1 LACKD
6 GRYTAEP
13 DPGHQENHQDAQTT
27 QDRPRRN
34 DRSTGT
40 GSGAGT
46 TATADPTGQPHG
58 QRVCAT
64 AAVGEAACHAVVLV
78 DANGQRVSPMGQPLG
93 QAGTS
98 PTTISG
104 KTPSDIQSA
113 YKLTGLNSG
122 GRTVAI
128 VDAYG

>member
-1 LACKD
+1 MRRQLKTVLVAMTAALGLA
-6 GRYTAEP
+6 A
-13 DPGHQENHQDAQTT
+13 
-27 QDRPRRN
+27 
-34 DRSTGT
+34 
-40 GSGAGT
+40 GAGT

-78 DANGQRVSPMGQPLG
+78 DANGQRVNPMGQPLG